1 MLASTQQVAPT
12 QIPATNVHA
21 LGPIHTDFHYGILE
35 LFQQKKMH
43 VTLLQLDSNCLTYIN
58 VLA

>member
-21 LGPIHTDFHYGILE
+21 LGPIHRISLWYLRIIKAKG
-35 LFQQKKMH
+35 
-43 VTLLQLDSNCLTYIN
+43 NAC
-58 VLA
+58 